1 LADAHNEGQSDGK
14 QAAAPYEAG
23 QGKSSPRR
31 LIIVT
36 IIMLGFAF
44 LTFAPALFSRGA
56 TGLRSTGTNLPN
68 IFIPV
73 WLTLTIGTLVIS
85 LWFARY
91 ILIAEKS
98 RDSETVTPSP
108 APSHSQ

>member
-1 LADAHNEGQSDGK
+1 MADAHNEGQSDGK
-14 QAAAPYEAG
+14 QPAASYGADS
-23 QGKSSPRR
+23 GKESPRR

-36 IIMLGFAF
+36 IIMVGFAL

-56 TGLRSTGTNLPN
+56 TGLNTGTNLPD

-73 WLTLTIGTLVIS
+73 WLTLTIATVVIS

-91 ILIAEKS
+91 ILIAEKA

-108 APSHSQ
+108 APSHSH